1 MGFMH
6 GIRTV
11 HHRPLG
17 YASDADGVSTGR
29 LDDTTDRGL
38 KSVPVRKLSQHLE
51 LPRCS
56 VAPQPWN
63 DWGAMWR
70 PQLDVVRNSPLLC
83 DSGAEDVFQ
92 LQIHLTHLIG
102 RGREQGI

>member
-17 YASDADGVSTGR
+17 YAGDADGVSTGR
-29 LDDTTDRGL
+29 LDDATDRGL

-56 VAPQPWN
+56 VAPPPSLGMIGGQC
-63 DWGAMWR
+63 GG
-70 PQLDVVRNSPLLC
+70 LNSML
-83 DSGAEDVFQ
+83 
-92 LQIHLTHLIG
+92 
-102 RGREQGI
+102 